1 MRCIW
6 CSCVAHPLGCK
17 IQDAYHQFNTKCRS
31 VVSPLAVQG
40 LVRQYLLYYGYGDTL
55 KAFDDESGATV
66 VIEDMKYEEGEEG
79 ASRSCDV
86 EMVPAAGGAEED
98 SASK

>member
-1 MRCIW
+1 MM
-6 CSCVAHPLGCK
+6 
-17 IQDAYHQFNTKCRS
+17 CRS

-66 VIEDMKYEEGEEG
+66 IIEDVKDREEEEEAG
-79 ASRSCDV
+79 GSGDV
-86 EMVPAAGGAEED
+86 EMGPASADRAEEE